1 MTGEARHRFVVGRLW
16 AGGGATA
23 LVAALAAIV
32 VILVASG
39 LFGVPVLVPTGE
51 GAWSGISAA
60 AYAVSAAAAAL
71 AATGLLHL
79 LLLGTPRAKSFFVT
93 IMLLLTAITVIIP
106 LSIDADRGARIAT
119 AAGNL
124 FLGVLIAGTLSGVLH
139 SAIRA
144 ARLVR

>member
-1 MTGEARHRFVVGRLW
+1 MTAEARHRFVVARLW

-39 LFGVPVLVPTGE
+39 LFGVPVLVPYGE
-51 GAWSGISAA
+51 GVWGGVGAA
-60 AYAVSAAAAAL
+60 AYSVSAAVAAL

-79 LLLGTPRAKSFFVT
+79 LLNGTPRARSFFVT
-93 IMLLLTAITVIIP
+93 ITLLLTAITVIVP
-106 LSIDADRGARIAT
+106 LSVEADRGARIAT

-124 FLGVLIAGTLSGVLH
+124 FLGVLITGTLSGVLH

-144 ARLVR
+144 GRLVR

>member
-1 MTGEARHRFVVGRLW
+1 MAGEPRHRFVVSRLW
-16 AGGGATA
+16 AGGCATA

-39 LFGVPVLVPTGE
+39 LFGVPVLVPSGG
-51 GAWSGISAA
+51 GAWGGIGAT
-60 AYAVSAAAAAL
+60 AYAACAAVAAL

-79 LLLGTPRAKSFFVT
+79 LLIGTPRARSFFVS
-93 IMLLLTAITVIIP
+93 IMLLLTAITVIVP
-106 LSIDADRGARIAT
+106 LSIDADLGARIAT

-124 FLGVLIAGTLSGVLH
+124 FLGVLITGTLSGVLH

-144 ARLVR
+144 GRLVR

>member
-1 MTGEARHRFVVGRLW
+1 MTEDVRHRFVVGRLW

-32 VILVASG
+32 VVLVASG

-51 GAWSGISAA
+51 GAWGAIGVVVYAMSAA
-60 AYAVSAAAAAL
+60 VAAL

-79 LLLGTPRAKSFFVT
+79 LLIGTPRARSFFVS

-106 LSIDADRGARIAT
+106 LSIDAGLPARIAT

-124 FLGVLIAGTLSGVLH
+124 FLGLLITGTLSGVLH

-144 ARLVR
+144 GRLVR